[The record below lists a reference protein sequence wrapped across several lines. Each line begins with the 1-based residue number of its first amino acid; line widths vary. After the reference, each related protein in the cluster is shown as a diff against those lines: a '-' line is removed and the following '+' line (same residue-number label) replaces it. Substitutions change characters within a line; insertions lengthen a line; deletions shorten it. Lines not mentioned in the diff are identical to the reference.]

1 MQINEFYN
9 LQSELY
15 QSGTEK
21 MAETIRK
28 ISTLI
33 GFYTENL
40 ELVKETSNS
49 LEYNLIPEKH
59 RHLSCVIE
67 LEKSN

>member
-15 QSGTEK
+15 QSETEK
-21 MAETIRK
+21 IAETIRK
-28 ISTLI
+28 ISALI

-40 ELVKETSNS
+40 ELEKETSNS

-59 RHLSCVIE
+59 RHSR
-67 LEKSN
+67 